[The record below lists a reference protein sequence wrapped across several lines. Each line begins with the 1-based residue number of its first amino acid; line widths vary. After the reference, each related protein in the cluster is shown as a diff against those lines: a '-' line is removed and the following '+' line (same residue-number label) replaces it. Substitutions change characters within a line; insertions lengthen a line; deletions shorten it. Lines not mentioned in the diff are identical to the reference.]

1 MCASL
6 TLKDRHFLP
15 IMVFRCHPKQGH
27 HWDPHVLR
35 QRAGGP
41 DGRQNL
47 VVKERWASGENQ
59 LMAYCDGAALVIL
72 QTGQRGGRLKSAS
85 TYCLDNEWST
95 FSRASRGQ
103 AEDESGC

>member
-47 VVKERWASGENQ
+47 VVKERWPTGENQ
-59 LMAYCDGAALVIL
+59 LMATVTARHWSFANWPAWRAAQV
-72 QTGQRGGRLKSAS
+72 RLRRIAW
-85 TYCLDNEWST
+85 TDEWST
-95 FSRASRGQ
+95 FSRASDGQ
-103 AEDESGC
+103 AEDESGR